1 MKIKILLALLIS
13 SFSVSSF
20 TEVAECYSW
29 NANPGKSAQF
39 MNSVQEAAV
48 IHTKLG
54 ANVGV
59 YAMNVGGIGQ
69 EIQYCMRWDN
79 ILDWGKSKDKMAQS
93 QEMQAFFAEASQNPT
108 GTLVATISGANLDQ
122 SAKADLFDKP
132 MAFQVQVWEVA
143 PGRTLEAITTF
154 QEAEKIIESLGM
166 QVEIYQEGAGGNGK
180 MHYVIA
186 SDNWTKLSEGFAS
199 LGTSEKWNKFIATV
213 SPDGAK
219 LISTHNGSSI
229 N

>member
-79 ILDWGKSKDKMAQS
+79 ILEWGKSKDKMAQS
-93 QEMQAFFAEASQNPT
+93 LDMQAFFAKASQNPT

-186 SDNWTKLSEGFAS
+186 SDNWTKLSQGFAA

-219 LISTHNGSSI
+219 LISTHNGSSM

>member
-1 MKIKILLALLIS
+1 MKIKILLTLFIT
-13 SFSVSSF
+13 SFSVTSF
-20 TEVAECYSW
+20 AEVAECYSW

-39 MNSVQEAAV
+39 MSTVQEAAV
-48 IHTKLG
+48 IHSKLG

-79 ILDWGKSKDKMAQS
+79 ILEWGKSKDKMAQS
-93 QEMQAFFAEASQNPT
+93 QEMQAFFAKASQNPT

-186 SDNWTKLSEGFAS
+186 SDNWTKLSEGFAA
-199 LGTSEKWNKFIATV
+199 LGTSEKWNKFIASV

-219 LISTHNGSSI
+219 LISTHNGSSM

>member
-39 MNSVQEAAV
+39 MNTVQEAAV
-48 IHTKLG
+48 IHSKLG
-54 ANVGV
+54 ANIGV

-186 SDNWTKLSEGFAS
+186 SDNWTKLSQGFAA

>member
-1 MKIKILLALLIS
+1 MIIKILLALLIS

-79 ILDWGKSKDKMAQS
+79 ILEWGKSKDKMAQS
-93 QEMQAFFAEASQNPT
+93 QEMQAFFAKASQNPT

-186 SDNWTKLSEGFAS
+186 SDNWTKLSEGFAA
-199 LGTSEKWNKFIATV
+199 LGTSEKWNKFIASV

-219 LISTHNGSSI
+219 LVSTHNGSSM

>member
-1 MKIKILLALLIS
+1 MKIKILLTLFIT
-13 SFSVSSF
+13 SFSVTSF
-20 TEVAECYSW
+20 AEVAECYSW

-39 MNSVQEAAV
+39 MSTVQEAAV
-48 IHTKLG
+48 IHSKLG

-79 ILDWGKSKDKMAQS
+79 ILEWGKSKDKMAQS
-93 QEMQAFFAEASQNPT
+93 QEMQAFFAKASQNPT

-199 LGTSEKWNKFIATV
+199 LGTSEKWNKFIASV

-219 LISTHNGSSI
+219 LVSTHNGSSM

>member
-93 QEMQAFFAEASQNPT
+93 QEMQAFFAKASQNPT

-186 SDNWTKLSEGFAS
+186 SDNWTKLSQGFAA
-199 LGTSEKWNKFIATV
+199 LGTSEKWNKFL
-213 SPDGAK
+213 S
-219 LISTHNGSSI
+219 LIHI
-229 N
+229 

>member
-79 ILDWGKSKDKMAQS
+79 ILEWGKSKDKMAQS
-93 QEMQAFFAEASQNPT
+93 QEMQAYLAKASQNPT

-186 SDNWTKLSEGFAS
+186 SDNWTKLSEGFAA
-199 LGTSEKWNKFIATV
+199 LGTSEKWNKFIASV

-219 LISTHNGSSI
+219 LISTHNGSSM

>member
-13 SFSVSSF
+13 SFSVSAF

-39 MNSVQEAAV
+39 MNTVQEAAV
-48 IHTKLG
+48 IHSKLG
-54 ANVGV
+54 ANIGV

-93 QEMQAFFAEASQNPT
+93 QEMQAFFAKASQNPT

>member
-20 TEVAECYSW
+20 REVAECYSW

-79 ILDWGKSKDKMAQS
+79 ILEWGKSKDKMAQS
-93 QEMQAFFAEASQNPT
+93 QEMQAFFAKASQNPT

-186 SDNWTKLSEGFAS
+186 SDNWTKLSEGFAA

-219 LISTHNGSSI
+219 LISTHNGSSM

>member
-79 ILDWGKSKDKMAQS
+79 ILEWGKSKDEMAQS
-93 QEMQAFFAEASQNPT
+93 QEMQAFFAKASQNPT

-199 LGTSEKWNKFIATV
+199 LGTSEKWNKFIASV

-219 LISTHNGSSI
+219 LVSTHNGSSM

>member
-79 ILDWGKSKDKMAQS
+79 ILEWGKSKDKMAQS
-93 QEMQAFFAEASQNPT
+93 QEMQAFFAKASQNPT

-132 MAFQVQVWEVA
+132 MAFQVQVLEVA
-143 PGRTLEAITTF
+143 PGRTLESITTF

-186 SDNWTKLSEGFAS
+186 SDNWTKLSQGFAA

-219 LISTHNGSSI
+219 LISTHNGSSM

>member
-93 QEMQAFFAEASQNPT
+93 QEMQAFFAKASQDPT

-132 MAFQVQVWEVA
+132 IAFQVQVWEVA

-199 LGTSEKWNKFIATV
+199 LGTSEKWNKFIASV

-219 LISTHNGSSI
+219 LVSTHNGSSM

>member
-79 ILDWGKSKDKMAQS
+79 ILEWGKSKDKMAQS

-132 MAFQVQVWEVA
+132 IAFQVQVWEVA

-199 LGTSEKWNKFIATV
+199 LGTSEKWNKFIASV

-219 LISTHNGSSI
+219 LVSTHNGSSM

>member
-1 MKIKILLALLIS
+1 MKIKILLTLFIT

-20 TEVAECYSW
+20 AEVAECYSW

-39 MNSVQEAAV
+39 MSTVQEAAV
-48 IHTKLG
+48 IHSKLG

-79 ILDWGKSKDKMAQS
+79 ILEWGKSKDKMAQS
-93 QEMQAFFAEASQNPT
+93 QEMQAFFAKASQNPT

-199 LGTSEKWNKFIATV
+199 LGTSEKWNKFIASV

-219 LISTHNGSSI
+219 LVSTHNGSSM

>member
-79 ILDWGKSKDKMAQS
+79 ILEWGKSKDKMAQS
-93 QEMQAFFAEASQNPT
+93 QEMQAFFAKASQNPT

-132 MAFQVQVWEVA
+132 IAFQVQVWEVA

-199 LGTSEKWNKFIATV
+199 LGTSEKWNKFIASV

-219 LISTHNGSSI
+219 LVSTHNGSSM

>member
-1 MKIKILLALLIS
+1 MKIKILLTLFIT

-20 TEVAECYSW
+20 AEVAECYSW

-39 MNSVQEAAV
+39 MSTVQEAAV
-48 IHTKLG
+48 IHSKLG

-79 ILDWGKSKDKMAQS
+79 ILEWGKSKDKMAQS
-93 QEMQAFFAEASQNPT
+93 QEMQAFFAKASQNPT

-186 SDNWTKLSEGFAS
+186 SDNWTKLSEGFAA

-219 LISTHNGSSI
+219 LISTHNGSSM

>member
-29 NANPGKSAQF
+29 NANPGESAQF

-79 ILDWGKSKDKMAQS
+79 ILEWGKSKDKMAQS
-93 QEMQAFFAEASQNPT
+93 QEMQAFFAKASQNPT

-186 SDNWTKLSEGFAS
+186 SDNWTKLSEGFAA
-199 LGTSEKWNKFIATV
+199 LGTSEKWNKFIASV

-219 LISTHNGSSI
+219 LISTHNGSSM

>member
-79 ILDWGKSKDKMAQS
+79 ILEWGKSKDKMAQS
-93 QEMQAFFAEASQNPT
+93 QEMQAFFAKAFQDPT

-186 SDNWTKLSEGFAS
+186 SDNWTKLSEGFAA
-199 LGTSEKWNKFIATV
+199 LGTSEKWNKFIASV

>member
-1 MKIKILLALLIS
+1 MLTLLIKLA
-13 SFSVSSF
+13 FLLVHLQKLL
-20 TEVAECYSW
+20 ECYSW

-39 MNSVQEAAV
+39 MNTVQEAAV

-93 QEMQAFFAEASQNPT
+93 QEMQAFFFAEASQNPT

-132 MAFQVQVWEVA
+132 MAFQVINRF
-143 PGRTLEAITTF
+143 G
-154 QEAEKIIESLGM
+154 KICSKDFGS
-166 QVEIYQEGAGGNGK
+166 YRK
-180 MHYVIA
+180 F
-186 SDNWTKLSEGFAS
+186 SRKFF
-199 LGTSEKWNKFIATV
+199 NKKF
-213 SPDGAK
+213 K
-219 LISTHNGSSI
+219 YKK
-229 N
+229 

>member
-1 MKIKILLALLIS
+1 MKIKILLTLLIT

-39 MNSVQEAAV
+39 MNTVQEAAV

-54 ANVGV
+54 ANIGV

-93 QEMQAFFAEASQNPT
+93 QEMQAFFAKASQNPT

-132 MAFQVQVWEVA
+132 MAFQV
-143 PGRTLEAITTF
+143 RF
-154 QEAEKIIESLGM
+154 
-166 QVEIYQEGAGGNGK
+166 GK
-180 MHYVIA
+180 LLRA
-186 SDNWTKLSEGFAS
+186 RLWKLSQIF
-199 LGTSEKWNKFIATV
+199 KKQ
-213 SPDGAK
+213 K
-219 LISTHNGSSI
+219 K
-229 N
+229 

>member
-79 ILDWGKSKDKMAQS
+79 ILEWGKSKDKMAQS
-93 QEMQAFFAEASQNPT
+93 QEMQAFFAKASQDPT

-132 MAFQVQVWEVA
+132 IAFQVQVWEVA

-186 SDNWTKLSEGFAS
+186 SDNWTKLSEGFAA
-199 LGTSEKWNKFIATV
+199 LGTSEKWNKFIASV

-219 LISTHNGSSI
+219 LISTHNGSSM

>member
-1 MKIKILLALLIS
+1 MKIKILLTLFIA

-39 MNSVQEAAV
+39 MNTVQEAAV
-48 IHTKLG
+48 IHSKLG

-79 ILDWGKSKDKMAQS
+79 ILEWGKSKDEMAQS
-93 QEMQAFFAEASQNPT
+93 QEMQAFFAKASQNPT

-199 LGTSEKWNKFIATV
+199 LGTSEKWNKFIASV

-219 LISTHNGSSI
+219 LVSTHNGSSM

>member
-1 MKIKILLALLIS
+1 MKIKILLTLFIT
-13 SFSVSSF
+13 SFSVTSF
-20 TEVAECYSW
+20 AEVAECYSW

-39 MNSVQEAAV
+39 MSTVQEAAV
-48 IHTKLG
+48 IHSKLG

-79 ILDWGKSKDKMAQS
+79 ILEWGKSKDEMAQS
-93 QEMQAFFAEASQNPT
+93 QEMQAFFAKASQNPT

-143 PGRTLEAITTF
+143 PGRTLDTITTF
-154 QEAEKIIESLGM
+154 QEAKKIIESLGM

-199 LGTSEKWNKFIATV
+199 LGTSEKWNKFIASV

-219 LISTHNGSSI
+219 LVSTHNGSSM

>member
-1 MKIKILLALLIS
+1 MKIKILLTLFIA

-39 MNSVQEAAV
+39 MNTVQEAAV
-48 IHTKLG
+48 IHSKLG

-79 ILDWGKSKDKMAQS
+79 ILEWGKSKDEMAQS
-93 QEMQAFFAEASQNPT
+93 QEMQAFFAKASQNPT

-199 LGTSEKWNKFIATV
+199 LGTSEKWNKFIALV

-219 LISTHNGSSI
+219 LVSTHNGSSM

>member
-1 MKIKILLALLIS
+1 MKIKILLVLLIS

-93 QEMQAFFAEASQNPT
+93 QEMQAFFAKASQNHT

-186 SDNWTKLSEGFAS
+186 SDNWTKLSQGFAA

-219 LISTHNGSSI
+219 LISTHNGSSM

>member
-79 ILDWGKSKDKMAQS
+79 ILEWGKSKDKMAQS
-93 QEMQAFFAEASQNPT
+93 QEMQAFFAKASQNPT

-186 SDNWTKLSEGFAS
+186 SDNWTKLSEGFAA
-199 LGTSEKWNKFIATV
+199 LGTSEKWNKFIASV

-219 LISTHNGSSI
+219 LISTHNGSAM

>member
-39 MNSVQEAAV
+39 MNTVQEAAV
-48 IHTKLG
+48 IHSKLG
-54 ANVGV
+54 ANIGV

-93 QEMQAFFAEASQNPT
+93 QEMQAFFAKASQNPT

-199 LGTSEKWNKFIATV
+199 LGTNEKWNKFIATV

>member
-79 ILDWGKSKDKMAQS
+79 ILEWGKSKDKMAQS
-93 QEMQAFFAEASQNPT
+93 QEMQAFFAKASQDPT

-132 MAFQVQVWEVA
+132 IAFQVQVWEVA

-199 LGTSEKWNKFIATV
+199 LGTSEKWNKFIASV

-219 LISTHNGSSI
+219 LVSTHNGSSM

>member
-1 MKIKILLALLIS
+1 MKIKILLTLFIT
-13 SFSVSSF
+13 SFSVTSF
-20 TEVAECYSW
+20 AEVAECYSW

-39 MNSVQEAAV
+39 MSTVQEAAV
-48 IHTKLG
+48 IHSKLG

-79 ILDWGKSKDKMAQS
+79 ILEWGKSKDEMAQS
-93 QEMQAFFAEASQNPT
+93 QEMQAFFAKASQNPT

-199 LGTSEKWNKFIATV
+199 LGTSEKWNKFIASV

-219 LISTHNGSSI
+219 LVSTHNGSSM

>member
-1 MKIKILLALLIS
+1 MKIKILLVLLIS

-54 ANVGV
+54 ANIGV

-79 ILDWGKSKDKMAQS
+79 ILEWGKSKDKMAQS
-93 QEMQAFFAEASQNPT
+93 QEMQAFFAKASQNPS

-186 SDNWTKLSEGFAS
+186 SDNWTKLSQGFAA

-219 LISTHNGSSI
+219 LISTHNGSSM

>member
-1 MKIKILLALLIS
+1 
-13 SFSVSSF
+13 
-20 TEVAECYSW
+20 
-29 NANPGKSAQF
+29 

-93 QEMQAFFAEASQNPT
+93 QEMQAFFAKASQNPS

-143 PGRTLEAITTF
+143 PGRTLEAITTCLLYT
-154 QEAEKIIESLGM
+154 SPSPRDM
-166 QVEIYQEGAGGNGK
+166 
-180 MHYVIA
+180 
-186 SDNWTKLSEGFAS
+186 WTSRM
-199 LGTSEKWNKFIATV
+199 
-213 SPDGAK
+213 P
-219 LISTHNGSSI
+219 SSA
-229 N
+229 

>member
-1 MKIKILLALLIS
+1 
-13 SFSVSSF
+13 
-20 TEVAECYSW
+20 
-29 NANPGKSAQF
+29 
-39 MNSVQEAAV
+39 
-48 IHTKLG
+48 
-54 ANVGV
+54 
-59 YAMNVGGIGQ
+59 MNVGGIGQ

-93 QEMQAFFAEASQNPT
+93 QEMQAFFAKASQNPT

-186 SDNWTKLSEGFAS
+186 SDNWTKLSQGFAA

-219 LISTHNGSSI
+219 LISTHNGSSM

>member
-1 MKIKILLALLIS
+1 MKIKILLTLLIT

-39 MNSVQEAAV
+39 LNTVQEAAV

-54 ANVGV
+54 ANIGV

-69 EIQYCMRWDN
+69 EIQYCTDGITFW
-79 ILDWGKSKDKMAQS
+79 IGES
-93 QEMQAFFAEASQNPT
+93 QKTKWLNHKRCRLFAKASQNPT

-143 PGRTLEAITTF
+143 PGKTLEVIANF
-154 QEAEKIIESLGM
+154 QKAEKIIES
-166 QVEIYQEGAGGNGK
+166 
-180 MHYVIA
+180 
-186 SDNWTKLSEGFAS
+186 WFAS
-199 LGTSEKWNKFIATV
+199 
-213 SPDGAK
+213 
-219 LISTHNGSSI
+219 
-229 N
+229 

>member
-1 MKIKILLALLIS
+1 MKIKILLSLLIA

-39 MNSVQEAAV
+39 MNSVQEAAE

-54 ANVGV
+54 ANIGV

-79 ILDWGKSKDKMAQS
+79 ILEWGKSKDKMAQS
-93 QEMQAFFAEASQNPT
+93 QEMQAFFAKASQNPT

-199 LGTSEKWNKFIATV
+199 LGTSEKWNKFIASV

-219 LISTHNGSSI
+219 LVSTHNGSSM

>member
-1 MKIKILLALLIS
+1 MKIKILLTLFIT

-20 TEVAECYSW
+20 AEVAECYSW

-39 MNSVQEAAV
+39 MSTVQEAAV
-48 IHTKLG
+48 IHSKLG

-79 ILDWGKSKDKMAQS
+79 ILEWGKSKDEMAQS
-93 QEMQAFFAEASQNPT
+93 QEMQAFFANASQNPT